1 LVLFWFGFG
10 LVLVWF
16 WFGFGLVLVWFWFGF
31 GLVLV
36 WFWFGFGLVWFGF
49 GLVLFAC
56 VCAGIRDLLS
66 GFRRR
71 PCAGRHLLFFAA
83 AKKSRQKKAA
93 HTASPCSY
101 PRAPNIPILHT
112 ATSWL
117 VPVANASNECLTRF
131 KHRKRLAR
139 AVRWNARARG
149 MIVILDRRV
158 MIRGR
163 SVEVTGRA
171 VCLPH
176 SMAAVHRCD

>member
-1 LVLFWFGFG
+1 VRLRRRRLKGSSLACRRGRGLFFFVAGGAFLLWFAWGGAGVRVCLLGASGLVWFG
-10 LVLVWF
+10 LV
-16 WFGFGLVLVWFWFGF
+16 
-31 GLVLV
+31 
-36 WFWFGFGLVWFGF
+36 WFGFGLVWFGF

-131 KHRKRLAR
+131 KHPY
-139 AVRWNARARG
+139 NG
-149 MIVILDRRV
+149 RRQR
-158 MIRGR
+158 M
-163 SVEVTGRA
+163 
-171 VCLPH
+171 VC
-176 SMAAVHRCD
+176 AAQVANCV